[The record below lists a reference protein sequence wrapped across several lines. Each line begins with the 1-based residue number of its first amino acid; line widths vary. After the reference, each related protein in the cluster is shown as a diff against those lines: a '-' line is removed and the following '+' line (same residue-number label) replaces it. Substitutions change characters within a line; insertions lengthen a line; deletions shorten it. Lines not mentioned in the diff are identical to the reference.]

1 MLTSPNYREGEEYP
15 ENFDGFQRI
24 QVPEGNTIWMQFTD
38 FDLGSDED
46 FVEVTDKD
54 GTTLG
59 HFDEEESQADS
70 MEKIDSL
77 DARESLR
84 RIGFLAFPNE
94 EITIIYIVSRVD

>member
-59 HFDEEESQADS
+59 HFDEEESHDDPWVEFESKTNMVEARFHTDDS
-70 MEKIDSL
+70 STDDGWEL
-77 DARESLR
+77 QWGE
-84 RIGFLAFPNE
+84 F
-94 EITIIYIVSRVD
+94 